1 MPNQAISD
9 IKQFMQQIDMTNT
22 NRIEELL
29 RAYTS
34 VVKEYNGICGQLH
47 SFIKNGMVEEMEHFL
62 NELDPSLQEQYKEL
76 QDPTVKEFLDMAEMY
91 GMEIPVAEDI
101 FDELGEAVLK
111 NMGLKSLLIRY
122 RQVARSNKTQEKL
135 AIIRQIIAQSPDD
148 QLEWEHTLVSL
159 EEEWKAQLQ
168 ESAKQAIISGDYK
181 ELMAIQK
188 TILAEPWKQPFNEK
202 VINKIQQV
210 LDDERRRHNQKLCEK
225 LLQTAEEGME
235 NDEKLNERELVSEKL
250 LILGKI
256 QKLLSDDALQMPQE
270 WMERLLQV
278 SETWEKAKKQAD
290 EKVLFDN
297 LFVKLEQKMADN
309 APLEEV
315 ENIYYDMQR
324 LRQEIPEITV
334 RKVDAYRQ
342 GKIAI
347 AKRKRL
353 VASGI
358 GILVFIAIVI
368 AGVIVFKNVARNKII
383 KEYSARL
390 RKVIDDKNT
399 LSDTGFEIL
408 HEMETKVPEIKDAEA
423 ITALADVLKAK
434 KENEELRR
442 ARFNELK
449 LTLSQYLENYAEHA
463 PAIMETVQELQKQAL
478 PEHQNTLDE
487 LMRKHDG
494 QRAKYVRAQDAT
506 YRKLCAEA
514 GDAFIAMKALLAEY
528 KIDKALNCQKTIREK
543 LKMAEQV
550 PDVSFDVKNGLA
562 SLLAEYAKAG
572 EMVSQGKIDSD
583 LNNRLKPLED
593 WQYSMQELVTKQ
605 ELELVKKKLYE
616 YDKIVMFKSLKDDIE
631 KGSPALKNRYAELQ
645 EKINSITNLIF
656 YFDLDNKL
664 SILEKWY
671 ASLKESVGRRRLM
684 VEKLHEHDEIEKILK
699 KMKTDIGKGTPSMKE
714 RYENLQKNIDKTIK
728 EIAELMNE
736 GYRE

>member
-1 MPNQAISD
+1 
-9 IKQFMQQIDMTNT
+9 MQDF
-22 NRIEELL
+22 
-29 RAYTS
+29 
-34 VVKEYNGICGQLH
+34 V
-47 SFIKNGMVEEMEHFL
+47 
-62 NELDPSLQEQYKEL
+62 
-76 QDPTVKEFLDMAEMY
+76 
-91 GMEIPVAEDI
+91 
-101 FDELGEAVLK
+101 
-111 NMGLKSLLIRY
+111 KSLMI
-122 RQVARSNKTQEKL
+122 KT
-135 AIIRQIIAQSPDD
+135 
-148 QLEWEHTLVSL
+148 
-159 EEEWKAQLQ
+159 
-168 ESAKQAIISGDYK
+168 
-181 ELMAIQK
+181 
-188 TILAEPWKQPFNEK
+188 
-202 VINKIQQV
+202 
-210 LDDERRRHNQKLCEK
+210 
-225 LLQTAEEGME
+225 
-235 NDEKLNERELVSEKL
+235 
-250 LILGKI
+250 
-256 QKLLSDDALQMPQE
+256 
-270 WMERLLQV
+270 
-278 SETWEKAKKQAD
+278 
-290 EKVLFDN
+290 LF
-297 LFVKLEQKMADN
+297 Q
-309 APLEEV
+309 
-315 ENIYYDMQR
+315 
-324 LRQEIPEITV
+324 
-334 RKVDAYRQ
+334 
-342 GKIAI
+342 
-347 AKRKRL
+347 
-353 VASGI
+353 
-358 GILVFIAIVI
+358 ILV
-368 AGVIVFKNVARNKII
+368 
-383 KEYSARL
+383 
-390 RKVIDDKNT
+390 
-399 LSDTGFEIL
+399 EIL

-699 KMKTDIGKGTPSMKE
+699 NMKTDIGKGTPSMKE